1 MHFMFNIKTVI
12 SLAIM
17 LSWISIVGDAGAA
30 DSSKNGNLRII
41 STPRNVA
48 VTLDGE
54 NRISTVA
61 PCLLRS
67 SISGY
72 HKVKASKPGYEN
84 WESRI
89 LIQPDQESVLNIE
102 LKPKTRFKSMIRSTI
117 IPGWGQFY
125 SGRKLKG
132 AILGIATV
140 GCAAVTLAVLEDY
153 NNKDHDYRVAR
164 GIFLNAGSVER
175 KEELLPTLNDRREE
189 AYDAET
195 ALRTLTI
202 ITAGL
207 WAYNIIDS
215 ALFFPSYQGGELSG
229 IRTSIQ
235 TSVVGENPGIIISM
249 KF

>member
-1 MHFMFNIKTVI
+1 MHIMSNIRIAI
-12 SLAIM
+12 SLAVM
-17 LSWISIVGDAGAA
+17 LLGILMVRAADAA
-30 DSSKNGNLRII
+30 DSSTKGNLQIL

-48 VTLDGE
+48 VTLEGE
-54 NRISTVA
+54 STISAVA
-61 PCLLRS
+61 PCFVQS
-67 SISGY
+67 SLSGY

-84 WESRI
+84 WESKV

-102 LKPKTRFKSMIRSTI
+102 LKPKTRFKSMLRSTV

-125 SGRKLKG
+125 SGKEFKG
-132 AILGIATV
+132 AVLGVATF
-140 GCAAVTLAVLEDY
+140 GCAAAALAVLEDY

-164 GIFLNAGSVER
+164 NRFLNANSVER
-175 KEELLPTLNDRREE
+175 KEELLPIVNDRRET

-195 ALRTLTI
+195 ALRTFTI

-229 IRTSIQ
+229 LKASIQ
-235 TSVVGENPGIIISM
+235 TTVVGKNPGIIISM